1 MNEAFFALPEEKRQ
15 RILNAALEAFA
26 KHEYKK
32 ASTDDIAAKAGI
44 SKGLLFY
51 YFHNKKELY
60 LYLLEYANEAVS
72 YTHLIPAL

>member
-51 YFHNKKELY
+51 YCLLY
-60 LYLLEYANEAVS
+60 TSRCV
-72 YTHLIPAL
+72 